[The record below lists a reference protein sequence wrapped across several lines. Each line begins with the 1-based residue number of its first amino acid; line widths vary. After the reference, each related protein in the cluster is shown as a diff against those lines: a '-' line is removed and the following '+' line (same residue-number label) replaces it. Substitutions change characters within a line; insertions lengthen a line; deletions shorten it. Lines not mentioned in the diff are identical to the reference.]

1 LGMTPMSEPAQKL
14 VTQGIVKGRDGEK
27 MSKSKGNVVS
37 PREIIEQF
45 GADKPVAQPLLK
57 AFFILERHEK
67 PRTHESHFG
76 ALSCVAPSFLASSTP
91 CLQFACIGPRISA
104 HLEKAFTASSK

>member
-1 LGMTPMSEPAQKL
+1 MTASYASASSAPFSRPPQRRAMRQRPL
-14 VTQGIVKGRDGEK
+14 
-27 MSKSKGNVVS
+27 
-37 PREIIEQF
+37 EQF

-57 AFFILERHEK
+57 VFFILERHEK
-67 PRTHESHFG
+67 PWTHESHFG

-104 HLEKAFTASSK
+104 HLEKAFTASSKCDAFSFA